1 MEYIRIKNP
10 EGALTEWA
18 DIRQKLTSIGVEINK
33 ARILIKADSEQ
44 DNENGT
50 VLKITNKST
59 FLESVA
65 TAELYL
71 DKARNAIAWSLPS
84 LEAEIISQS
93 SAATDDLTV

>member
-10 EGALTEWA
+10 EGALKEWA
-18 DIRQKLTSIGVEINK
+18 DIRQKLTSIGAEINK

-71 DKARNAIAWSLPS
+71 DKARDAIAWSLPS

-93 SAATDDLTV
+93 SATTDDLTV